1 MAASCEIISLSS
13 KNAFE
18 RLSKFGKRVSSRDIT
33 LVYSLNDEVSSINI
47 AFAVGK
53 KVGKAVVRNKI
64 KRRMR
69 AIIREFSTRLPS
81 GDYLLITRPGVVEKS
96 FNELRRELEMILP
109 LQTQC
114 EIDLDGLKQ

>member
-18 RLSKFGKRVSSRDIT
+18 RLSKFGKRASSRDIT
-33 LVYSLNDEVSSINI
+33 VIYNLDGQVSSINV

-69 AIIREFSTRLPS
+69 VIVREFSTRLPS

-96 FNELRRELEMILP
+96 FSELRRELEMILP
-109 LQTQC
+109 LQMQC
-114 EIDLDGLKQ
+114 EIDLDRSKQ